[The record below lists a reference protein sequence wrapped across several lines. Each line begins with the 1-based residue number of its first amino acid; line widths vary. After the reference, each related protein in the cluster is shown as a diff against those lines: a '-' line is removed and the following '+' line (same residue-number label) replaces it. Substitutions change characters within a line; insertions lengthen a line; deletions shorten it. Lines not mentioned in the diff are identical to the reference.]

1 MDNSFDKLNNEFV
14 DKSRSGP
21 KYWIWIIISFI
32 METAGLLVGIYAIIL
47 QVTQDSGPR
56 GYLSLL
62 TLLGGLF
69 GVQTASW
76 SKAGAGG
83 KHTKLTKVSYIYGIA
98 VAVFACVILYIVMP
112 NIKK

>member
-14 DKSRSGP
+14 DKSRNGF
-21 KYWIWIIISFI
+21 KYWMWIVISVIF
-32 METAGLLVGIYAIIL
+32 EVAGLLVGFYAIYA
-47 QVTQDSGPR
+47 QATQDSGPR

-69 GVQTASW
+69 GLQTASW
-76 SKAGAGG
+76 AKAAAGG
-83 KHTKLTKVSYIYGIA
+83 KSNKFLRVLYIAGIV

-112 NIKK
+112 NL

>member
-14 DKSRSGP
+14 DKSKSGV
-21 KYWIWIIISFI
+21 KYWIEIVISFLF
-32 METAGLLVGIYAIIL
+32 EAAGLVVGIYAIIL
-47 QVTQDSGPR
+47 QMTQTSGPR

-69 GVQTASW
+69 GLQVASW
-76 SKAGAGG
+76 AKGANGG
-83 KHTKLTKVSYIYGIA
+83 RATQLTKISFIAGIA

-112 NIKK
+112 NL

>member
-14 DKSRSGP
+14 DKGRNGV
-21 KYWIWIIISFI
+21 KYWIWLVISFL
-32 METAGLLVGIYAIIL
+32 MEAAGLIVGIYAIIL
-47 QVTQDSGPR
+47 QATRDSGPR

-69 GVQTASW
+69 GLQTASW
-76 SKAGAGG
+76 AKAAAGG
-83 KHTKLTKVSYIYGIA
+83 KSNNVLRVAYIAGIA

-112 NIKK
+112 QL

>member
-14 DKSRSGP
+14 DKGKNGV
-21 KYWIWIIISFI
+21 KYWIWVVISVI
-32 METAGLLVGIYAIIL
+32 MEAAGLLVGIFAIYK
-47 QVTQDSGPR
+47 QVTASSGPR

-69 GVQTASW
+69 GLQTASW
-76 SKAGAGG
+76 AKAAAGG
-83 KHTKLTKVSYIYGIA
+83 KSNTVLRTLMIAGIA

-112 NIKK
+112 ML

>member
-1 MDNSFDKLNNEFV
+1 MGVIDLAHADEIASKTHNDEAEYDSK
-14 DKSRSGP
+14 K
-21 KYWIWIIISFI
+21 
-32 METAGLLVGIYAIIL
+32 GLLVGIYAIIL

>member
-21 KYWIWIIISFI
+21 RYWIWIVISFI
-32 METAGLLVGIYAIIL
+32 IEAAGFAVGIYAIYA
-47 QVTQDSGPR
+47 QMTQSSGPR

-69 GVQTASW
+69 GLQTASW
-76 SKAGAGG
+76 AKAGGGG
-83 KHTKLTKVSYIYGIA
+83 KGTTLTRVSYGIGIA
-98 VAVFACVILYIVMP
+98 VAAFACVILYIVMP
-112 NIKK
+112 AL

>member
-21 KYWIWIIISFI
+21 KYWIWIVVSFI
-32 METAGLLVGIYAIIL
+32 IEAAGLFVGIYAIIL
-47 QVTQDSGPR
+47 QITRDSGPR

-69 GVQTASW
+69 GLQTASW
-76 SKAGAGG
+76 SKSAAGG
-83 KHTKLTKVSYIYGIA
+83 KHTKLTKLSYIIGIA
-98 VAVFACVILYIVMP
+98 VSVFACVILYIVMP
-112 NIKK
+112 AL